1 MTKIFFPSQNSN
13 EKILLIL
20 RRHWFIFLKFL
31 VIYFLIGLIP
41 VGLYFANKSLGISMF
56 SCEVSRAIKVLII
69 SAFYLFWWL
78 LAFRQFMDYWLDV
91 WIVTDQRVVNVNQ
104 KGLFF
109 RTISELKL
117 FRIQD
122 VTADVRG
129 LLPTF
134 LHYGNVHIQTAG
146 SQKRFIFE
154 EIPHPY
160 QVTRKI
166 MRLVEWKRKHLSTA
180 DIAEMRQAPVDS
192 KDFSKANKR

>member
-1 MTKIFFPSQNSN
+1 MHKIFFPSQNTN
-13 EKILLIL
+13 EKILIVL

-31 VIYFLIGLIP
+31 VVYFLIGLIP
-41 VGLYFANKSLGISMF
+41 VGLYFVNKSFGVSMF
-56 SCEVSRAIKVLII
+56 SCEVGRAIKVLII

-160 QVTRKI
+160 KITRKI
-166 MRLVEWKRKHLSTA
+166 MKLVEWRKHHLSRADTA
-180 DIAEMRQAPVDS
+180 SLVHEAPASSD
-192 KDFSKANKR
+192 KNPKH